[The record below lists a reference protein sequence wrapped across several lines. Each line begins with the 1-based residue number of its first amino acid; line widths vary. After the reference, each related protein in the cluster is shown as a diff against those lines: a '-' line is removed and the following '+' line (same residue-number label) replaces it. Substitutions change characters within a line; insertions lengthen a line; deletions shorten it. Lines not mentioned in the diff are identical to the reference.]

1 MICSDCYDNA
11 NIYSRTR
18 EYCPYAFITEEDP
31 LDQTLPNLMVQMPK
45 EMYTARTQNETSAL
59 GNLLADRDVPVFLT
73 NHDKKSDKKISS
85 QQIIGECPLFLL
97 LLCIPGNFGFRYA
110 ALHCWH
116 TANLSSA
123 SSLWSNSH
131 LLAAYSP
138 NAHLAS
144 ANNSLHPVPEIE
156 KSDVKKMEF
165 LNLQV

>member
-97 LLCIPGNFGFRYA
+97 LLCIP
-110 ALHCWH
+110 W
-116 TANLSSA
+116 
-123 SSLWSNSH
+123 
-131 LLAAYSP
+131 
-138 NAHLAS
+138 
-144 ANNSLHPVPEIE
+144 
-156 KSDVKKMEF
+156 
-165 LNLQV
+165 